1 MNWKILLW
9 TLVLSILLFF
19 TLVFL
24 GMKFQW
30 VKGLQD
36 KKILENDKVT
46 LSIPQTPVKTLQDDT
61 SNKQKPADRPEKRDE
76 VEKNTTPPRRFSHS
90 LVGEEMPSIDFN
102 GMSLEW
108 VVEECRRISKQVG
121 IPADR
126 LNQSITEC
134 TTRHFKGN
142 PAENQHSTDHVANSR
157 NIRAKFKKQCKE
169 SIPID
174 QQALFSR
181 EEMQLIIDEC
191 IADLHKR
198 QMEN

>member
-1 MNWKILLW
+1 MKWKTLLW

-19 TLVFL
+19 TLIYL

-61 SNKQKPADRPEKRDE
+61 SSKQKSADDLE
-76 VEKNTTPPRRFSHS
+76 TPPPRSFSHT

-102 GMSLEW
+102 GMSLEL

-121 IPADR
+121 VPADR
-126 LNQSITEC
+126 LHQSITEC
-134 TTRHFKGN
+134 TTRHFK
-142 PAENQHSTDHVANSR
+142 ENTPESQNKTGDTANSP
-157 NIRAKFKKQCKE
+157 NILSSLKKQCKE
-169 SIPID
+169 SIPLE

-181 EEMQLIIDEC
+181 EEMQLLIDEC
-191 IADLHKR
+191 VSDLNKK
-198 QMEN
+198 QIKNK